1 MVARMLAFRK
11 NMLLVLSNSFGSHAD
26 FAQALKE
33 GKGRSRLGGETA
45 LGGRGRFELPAHETS
60 TALNC
65 TSRCRH
71 PAGFEACLNARADKP
86 AELIARYLDSI
97 LRRGSKA
104 GAQEG
109 SLEDVLDA
117 ALALFRYVQVGGLPV

>member
-1 MVARMLAFRK
+1 M
-11 NMLLVLSNSFGSHAD
+11 NS
-26 FAQALKE
+26 
-33 GKGRSRLGGETA
+33 
-45 LGGRGRFELPAHETS
+45 
-60 TALNC
+60 
-65 TSRCRH
+65 
-71 PAGFEACLNARADKP
+71 RADKP

-117 ALALFRYVQVGGLPV
+117 ALALFRYVQVGQQNAFYLGAVHNTLNGLHSLKRACV